1 MGRVGGRK
9 RGESSWVARAA
20 FVAARLRRA
29 RKIRDALLGIALVL
43 SACARPS
50 RIDAPPPPASTQT
63 VFAVATWN
71 MHAGRGDLPRFLGD
85 LASGA
90 LTGTPPQ
97 AYIALLQEDV
107 ESGEPSATTLATRHG
122 LASFFIPVRVDGGL
136 VSGNAILSTLPL
148 GSPYGIG
155 LPRERQ
161 PRAAALAS
169 ITIAGETLF
178 VVNVHMEN
186 RVTWWRG
193 LFSDTARGRQAEALL
208 ETLPRD
214 RHGILG
220 GDLNTWLGARE
231 PAWRAMAK
239 RFRDTPTDPPQP
251 TFHDRLVLDHLFF
264 DLPEGWT
271 AISRVISDSYGS
283 DHHPVV
289 AIVTAATNATKTDW
303 PQRTQTSLR
312 KIKNQSALCGL
323 CG

>member
-1 MGRVGGRK
+1 MGRVGGHK

-29 RKIRDALLGIALVL
+29 KRIRDALLSITLVL

-50 RIDAPPPPASTQT
+50 GIDAPPPPASPQT

-90 LTGTPPQ
+90 PTGTPPQ
-97 AYIALLQEDV
+97 AYVALLQEDV
-107 ESGEPSATTLATRHG
+107 ESGEQSAVTLAARHG
-122 LASFFIPVRVDGGL
+122 LANFFIPVRVDGSL

-161 PRAAALAS
+161 PRAAAMVS
-169 ITIAGETLF
+169 IAFAGETLF

-186 RVTWWRG
+186 RVSWWRG

-214 RHGILG
+214 GHGILG
-220 GDLNTWLGARE
+220 GDLNTWLGPRE

-239 RFRDTPTDPPQP
+239 RFLDTPTDPPQP

-264 DLPEGWT
+264 DLPDGWMV
-271 AISRVISDSYGS
+271 IRRVVSDSYGS

-289 AIVTAATNATKTDW
+289 AIVSAATKT
-303 PQRTQTSLR
+303 
-312 KIKNQSALCGL
+312 N
-323 CG
+323 

>member
-1 MGRVGGRK
+1 
-9 RGESSWVARAA
+9 
-20 FVAARLRRA
+20 
-29 RKIRDALLGIALVL
+29 
-43 SACARPS
+43 
-50 RIDAPPPPASTQT
+50 
-63 VFAVATWN
+63 

-303 PQRTQTSLR
+303 PQRTQTSPR
-312 KIKNQSALCGL
+312 KIKNQSVLCGR

>member
-1 MGRVGGRK
+1 MGRDGGRK
-9 RGESSWVARAA
+9 RGEPSRLASRTRRVRAA
-20 FVAARLRRA
+20 
-29 RKIRDALLGIALVL
+29 LLSAALVS
-43 SACARPS
+43 SACVQPHVSSFSAVPQGTP
-50 RIDAPPPPASTQT
+50 IL
-63 VFAVATWN
+63 FAVATWN

-97 AYIALLQEDV
+97 AYVALLQEDV
-107 ESGEPSATTLATRHG
+107 ESGEQSAATLAARHG
-122 LASFFIPVRVDGGL
+122 LASFFTPVRVDGSL

-155 LPRERQ
+155 LLRERQ
-161 PRAAALAS
+161 PRAAAMVS
-169 ITIAGETLF
+169 ITFAGETLF

-214 RHGILG
+214 GHGILG
-220 GDLNTWLGARE
+220 GDLNTWLGPRE

-289 AIVTAATNATKTDW
+289 ATVTAATKT
-303 PQRTQTSLR
+303 
-312 KIKNQSALCGL
+312 N
-323 CG
+323 